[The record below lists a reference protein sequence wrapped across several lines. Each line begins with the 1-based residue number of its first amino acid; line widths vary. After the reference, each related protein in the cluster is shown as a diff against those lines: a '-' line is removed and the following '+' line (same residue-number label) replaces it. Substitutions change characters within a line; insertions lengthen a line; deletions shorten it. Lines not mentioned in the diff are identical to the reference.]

1 MIEKQ
6 ILIAFCG
13 ITLNLLMIIGKG
25 FVPFIKISPDDGE
38 SIVDTIF
45 NNVVFPLPDGPIIPT
60 NSPSWIDKSIST
72 NAL

>member
-6 ILIAFCG
+6 ILIVFCG
-13 ITLNLLMIIGKG
+13 ITLNLLMIIGKDLCHLL
-25 FVPFIKISPDDGE
+25 KISPDDGE

-60 NSPSWIDKSIST
+60 NSPS
-72 NAL
+72 